1 MIIKITIYF
10 NNQNNFNIRF
20 KINFLINI
28 TQTII
33 FSIAIEAN
41 QQILT
46 DQTRINSFGKA
57 FVNQ

>member
-10 NNQNNFNIRF
+10 NNKNNFIIRF
-20 KINFLINI
+20 KINFLIKI
-28 TQTII
+28 TQTIT
-33 FSIAIEAN
+33 FSIAIETN